1 MKAFGTVVITV
12 AFATAAFA
20 IGTWEEYKP
29 ESFEAVTS
37 IGDVAFN
44 ASGTGF
50 ASSSTLSGGNR
61 NYTWKY
67 SRGKWKKAPEPYV
80 RVVDLTVGRNGSC
93 YGLPEGGHTIYRLS
107 PSAQYWQGIG
117 DPFAVGLRRFE
128 AAVGIGR
135 REYWAAGV
143 RSKDGHGLVIH
154 YVNDK
159 PRQIFDLGR
168 LDPDNKSAAFK
179 IAAPRIA
186 NPSGEVYA
194 VAIVRPGE
202 EPTGRFQLSVLRPS
216 GEITHYVVPISGGY
230 GCGGLVARAP
240 GEVRV
245 SFHSASESIIFAFAN
260 GKFTE
265 VARYA
270 DRCDVK
276 AYPTPSDGWGVS
288 LREKVYHWTPAGPS
302 EEYILSGWVRDLDFI
317 NPGFGWA
324 VGRKKIEG
332 EWVGMMWRYTSDVSI
347 TPTSLGRV
355 KALFR

>member
-1 MKAFGTVVITV
+1 VKLLSAVIIAV
-12 AFATAAFA
+12 AFATGAYAF
-20 IGTWEEYKP
+20 GTWEEYKP
-29 ESFEAVTS
+29 ESFEHVIS

-50 ASSSTLSGGNR
+50 AASSSMSGGR
-61 NYTWKY
+61 RDYVWKY
-67 SRGKWKKAPEPYV
+67 GRGKWKKAPDPYE
-80 RVVDLTVGRNGSC
+80 RVVRLTVGSNGSC
-93 YGLPEGGHTIYRLS
+93 YGLAEGGHTIYRL
-107 PSAQYWQGIG
+107 PPGGQYWQGIG
-117 DPFAVGLRRFE
+117 DPFAVGMRRFR
-128 AAVGIGR
+128 AAVGISPH
-135 REYWAAGV
+135 EYWAAGV

-159 PRQIFDLGR
+159 PRQIFDLGC
-168 LDPDNKSAAFK
+168 LDPNNIGASFK
-179 IAAPRIA
+179 IAAPRTA

-216 GEITHYVVPISGGY
+216 GEITHYDVPISSGY
-230 GCGGLVARAP
+230 ACGGLVARAP

-245 SFHSASESIIFAFAN
+245 SFNRAGESIIFAFAN

-302 EEYILSGWVRDLDFI
+302 EEYILSGYVRDLDFI
-317 NPGFGWA
+317 NAGSGWA
-324 VGRKKIEG
+324 VGKKKVEG
-332 EWVGMMWRYTSDVSI
+332 EWVGMMWRYTSEVSI

>member
-1 MKAFGTVVITV
+1 MRLAGAVLITV
-12 AFATAAFA
+12 AFTTVAFA

-29 ESFEAVTS
+29 ESFEHVS
-37 IGDVAFN
+37 GIGEVAFN
-44 ASGTGF
+44 ASGIGF
-50 ASSSTLSGGNR
+50 AASSTLSGGNR

-67 SRGKWKKAPEPYV
+67 SRGKWKKAPDPYE
-80 RVVDLTVGRNGSC
+80 RVVRLTIGPNGSC
-93 YGLPEGGHTIYRLS
+93 YGLAEGGHTIYRL
-107 PSAQYWQGIG
+107 PPGAQYWQGIG
-117 DPFAVGLRRFE
+117 DPFAVGMRRFE
-128 AAVGIGR
+128 AVVGVGR
-135 REYWAAGV
+135 YEYWAAGV
-143 RSKDGHGLVIH
+143 KGANGHGLVIH

-159 PRQIFDLGR
+159 PRQIFDLGC
-168 LDPDNKSAAFK
+168 LDPNNKTAAFK
-179 IAAPRIA
+179 IAAPRTA
-186 NPSGEVYA
+186 NPSGEIYA

-202 EPTGRFQLSVLRPS
+202 EPTGRFQLSVLKPS
-216 GEITHYVVPISGGY
+216 GEITHYAVPISGGY

-245 SFHSASESIIFAFAN
+245 SFHSAGNSIIFAFAN

-276 AYPTPSDGWGVS
+276 AYPTPSEGWGLS
-288 LREKVYHWTPAGPS
+288 YREKVYHWTPAGPS
-302 EEYILSGWVRDLDFI
+302 EEYMLSGYVYDLDFI
-317 NPGFGWA
+317 NAGSGWA
-324 VGRKKIEG
+324 VGKKQVEG